1 MHIPPLF
8 NFLHLVWLLVPASSS
23 SPDSVD
29 PSALGMD
36 APSCNFDF
44 PFGAPGFSQYRKGF
58 EVSCNPSLSG
68 SPSWLQVGSK
78 KLQIMNISIAEGYVR
93 TGITPST
100 WQCSRSGETG
110 EGISLEGTPFTFSHT
125 RNKLTVVSCDTFVSF
140 ADHRNSSVS
149 VGCVSFC
156 PSQLSITDGACSGVG
171 CCQAA
176 IPVGLKSFDAQF
188 YSIPDEI
195 KRRWKL
201 KVNNTL
207 QPMTASSSGPQ
218 RKEAPSIVFE
228 NTTPLCSKVFIAEY
242 ENFTFSK
249 RYLEI
254 SGDWEDAPLSMVLD
268 WAIGNETC
276 VDARRRNASDYA
288 CIDENSSCYDSPDGV
303 GYRCNCSEGYQ
314 GNPYV
319 AGGCQAVGLSAMIL
333 IFLGSL
339 WIYWLLKKL
348 RLGRLKRQYFMQ
360 NGGLLLQQRITSA
373 RRATARI
380 FTIEELERATN
391 GFSKDRVIGH
401 GGYGTVYKGIL
412 PNDQIIAIKRSKLV
426 DEIQI
431 ESFINEVAI
440 LSQIDHKNVVKL
452 LGCCLESQVPLLVYE
467 FISNGTLFRHIHEKP
482 NNVIPWEARL
492 RIAAETATALAHLH
506 SRASVPIIH
515 RDVKSANILLDESYT
530 AKVADFGAS
539 RLVPYDRTHVT
550 TLVQG
555 TLGYLD
561 PEYFYTSRLTERS
574 DVYSFGV
581 VLVELLTAEKPVSFC
596 RTETE
601 TNLASHFVMLL
612 QGKRLWEVADSRMV
626 AEAGET
632 QMLPVADLARR
643 CLSVKGEER
652 PTMEEV
658 AVELD
663 ALLRLMKQHLALR
676 RSLQDGARPLAK
688 PLAINDN
695 NTIDEVGAE
704 RVCEG
709 G

>member
-1 MHIPPLF
+1 
-8 NFLHLVWLLVPASSS
+8 
-23 SPDSVD
+23 
-29 PSALGMD
+29 
-36 APSCNFDF
+36 
-44 PFGAPGFSQYRKGF
+44 
-58 EVSCNPSLSG
+58 
-68 SPSWLQVGSK
+68 
-78 KLQIMNISIAEGYVR
+78 
-93 TGITPST
+93 
-100 WQCSRSGETG
+100 
-110 EGISLEGTPFTFSHT
+110 
-125 RNKLTVVSCDTFVSF
+125 
-140 ADHRNSSVS
+140 
-149 VGCVSFC
+149 
-156 PSQLSITDGACSGVG
+156 
-171 CCQAA
+171 
-176 IPVGLKSFDAQF
+176 
-188 YSIPDEI
+188 
-195 KRRWKL
+195 
-201 KVNNTL
+201 
-207 QPMTASSSGPQ
+207 
-218 RKEAPSIVFE
+218 
-228 NTTPLCSKVFIAEY
+228 
-242 ENFTFSK
+242 
-249 RYLEI
+249 
-254 SGDWEDAPLSMVLD
+254 
-268 WAIGNETC
+268 
-276 VDARRRNASDYA
+276 
-288 CIDENSSCYDSPDGV
+288 
-303 GYRCNCSEGYQ
+303 
-314 GNPYV
+314 
-319 AGGCQAVGLSAMIL
+319 MIL

>member
-8 NFLHLVWLLVPASSS
+8 IVLQLVWLLVRASSS
-23 SPDSVD
+23 SSDSID
-29 PSALGMD
+29 PSVLGMD

-44 PFGAPGFSQYRKGF
+44 PFGVPGFSRKGF
-58 EVSCNPSLSG
+58 EVSCDPSLTG

-78 KLQIMNISIAEGYVR
+78 QLQIMSISIAEGYVR
-93 TGITPST
+93 TRITAST
-100 WQCSRSGETG
+100 WQCSRQDVAGAN
-110 EGISLEGTPFTFSHT
+110 ISLEGTPFTFSHT
-125 RNKLTVVSCDTFVSF
+125 RNKLTVISCDTFVSF
-140 ADHRNSSVS
+140 EDHRNSRVS
-149 VGCVSFC
+149 VGCIAFC
-156 PSQLSITDGACSGVG
+156 PSQLSVVDGACSGVG

-188 YSIPDEI
+188 YSVTDAI
-195 KRRWKL
+195 KGWWKL

-207 QPMTASSSGPQ
+207 QPLTPSSSGHQ
-218 RKEAPSIVFE
+218 RKGAPSIVFDPPDFE

-242 ENFTFSK
+242 ENYTFSK
-249 RYLEI
+249 SDMLY
-254 SGDWEDAPLSMVLD
+254 DAAWDDTSLSMVLD
-268 WAIGNETC
+268 WAIGNESC
-276 VDARRRNASDYA
+276 EEAKRRNASDYA
-288 CIDENSSCYDSPDGV
+288 CIDENSICYDPPGRA

-319 AGGCQAVGLSAMIL
+319 AGGCRAVGLSAVAL

-348 RLGRLKRQYFMQ
+348 RLGRLKRKYFMQ

-391 GFSKDRVIGH
+391 GFSKDRVIGR

-426 DEIQI
+426 DESQI

-467 FISNGTLFRHIHEKP
+467 FIPNGTLFHHIHEKP
-482 NNVIPWEARL
+482 NRVIPWEARL
-492 RIAAETATALAHLH
+492 RIAAEIAAALAHLH
-506 SRASVPIIH
+506 SRASIPIIH

-539 RLVPYDRTHVT
+539 RLVPYDRTH
-550 TLVQG
+550 
-555 TLGYLD
+555 
-561 PEYFYTSRLTERS
+561 
-574 DVYSFGV
+574 
-581 VLVELLTAEKPVSFC
+581 
-596 RTETE
+596 
-601 TNLASHFVMLL
+601 
-612 QGKRLWEVADSRMV
+612 
-626 AEAGET
+626 
-632 QMLPVADLARR
+632 
-643 CLSVKGEER
+643 GEER

-663 ALLRLMKQHLALR
+663 ALRRLMKQHLTLR
-676 RSLQDGARPLAK
+676 SSLKEGARPLAK
-688 PLAINDN
+688 PLTINDN

-704 RVCEG
+704 IDSLWRMSTVNAI
-709 G
+709 